1 MLSVMSILQKLFKWN
16 SSITT
21 FPYGKKSTARFKKK
35 KYFLLNVKHG
45 NVEEQG
51 LDFGDSS

>member
-1 MLSVMSILQKLFKWN
+1 M
-16 SSITT
+16 
-21 FPYGKKSTARFKKK
+21 GKNPQQDFFK

-51 LDFGDSS
+51 LHFGDSS